1 MILSLLMGMIKHFQ
15 STQSN
20 KFARSLQYLKK
31 EVRDGVHFLHADEHQ
46 SFYSFQVFK
55 FTSFYKFQ
63 TCPNHPKQDVGNV
76 FAISSEKLSQLL
88 LCSIVIQ
95 NIQIFYGGP
104 VVFVVTSF
112 SHAVRHLSKLEI
124 DHVILVGCC
133 TNVWACP
140 KFFVISCQYLWK
152 QMSSCLV
159 FLYMVK
165 HR

>member
-1 MILSLLMGMIKHFQ
+1 MELIFCMQMNIKV
-15 STQSN
+15 S
-20 KFARSLQYLKK
+20 A
-31 EVRDGVHFLHADEHQ
+31 
-46 SFYSFQVFK
+46 VFK
-55 FTSFYKFQ
+55 FSNLKVSTSFRHVQITENRMLVMYLQNLQK
-63 TCPNHPKQDVGNV
+63 
-76 FAISSEKLSQLL
+76 KLSQLL

-112 SHAVRHLSKLEI
+112 SHVVRHLSKLEI

-133 TNVWACP
+133 TYVWACP
-140 KFFVISCQYLWK
+140 KFFEITSCQYLWK

-159 FLYMVK
+159 FLYMAK